1 MLSYQGGDSGV
12 SSLKDKV
19 VKLVDSATDT
29 ESVHT
34 MLQEFLPAGSYFRFN
49 PYMSEDILL
58 DENRPEKVDQLIK
71 DSELY
76 LRKNAEKMKI
86 AAGRLGEPRRRWKR
100 WADQARM
107 AAVKILQ

>member
-1 MLSYQGGDSGV
+1 M
-12 SSLKDKV
+12 
-19 VKLVDSATDT
+19 KLVDSATDT

-76 LRKNAEKMKI
+76 LRKNADKMKI
-86 AAGRLGEPRRRWKR
+86 AAGRLVQPRQRWKR

-107 AAVKILQ
+107 GAIKILH

>member
-1 MLSYQGGDSGV
+1 M
-12 SSLKDKV
+12 
-19 VKLVDSATDT
+19 KLVDSATDT

-76 LRKNAEKMKI
+76 LRKNADKMKI
-86 AAGRLGEPRRRWKR
+86 AAGRLVQPRQRWKR
-100 WADQARM
+100 LADQARM
-107 AAVKILQ
+107 GAIKIFQ